1 MKKLI
6 EKMEEFL
13 EENKFEK
20 IILDKEEIKVIVE
33 YYNRKGE

>member
-20 IILDKEEIKVIVE
+20 IILDKEVKVIVE